1 MSPGWSREALWRT
14 AWCAVALSFPWSNAF
29 MSVATALLA
38 LVALGELAQPH
49 RRVPETRFSR
59 LSGLALLA
67 LVALS
72 AASTF
77 WSLDGALALH
87 DVRVKLPLAVGGLVL
102 LAARGS
108 ALLSARSMDRVLR
121 CAAFSA
127 VAATATIVVLDLVE
141 GAPFGGRSASRFIS
155 HIRFG
160 LWWAVLLPLI
170 ASRLSRTWSL
180 LAVASAFLAWFWTE
194 SLTGLLTGLLTI
206 AWWGPMLIRPGNASQ
221 EWPSPRAVRARLAVL
236 TGAIAAL
243 AIGLHS
249 ALPSDY
255 PDLDAL
261 PEFTE
266 NGEEYQH
273 HPERRVT
280 ENGHFVWTEVAW
292 GELSAAWRSRHDL
305 PFDAVKGRLIRF
317 LASKGLPK
325 DQVGVE
331 TLSGEEVEAIAA
343 GAASVVEWRE
353 LGWARRWNRMC
364 FNWGQWLDGVRSGN
378 ASLLARQVY
387 QSTAL
392 SAIGTLS
399 WSAHVIGVGT
409 GSGRA
414 VLTEAYAREQPEWPA
429 DMRHRSHNQWL
440 SLWLEQ
446 GWIGL
451 LLLIA
456 AGWAVLHRPWG
467 LPGLIV
473 LWLSFCFEDTLE
485 TQAGVTLALWVLALP
500 VLLSSAPRRAA
511 G

>member
-1 MSPGWSREALWRT
+1 MGRGGAREEMWAA
-14 AWCAVALSFPWSNAF
+14 AWCAVALSFPWSNSF
-29 MSVATALLA
+29 MSVATALLG
-38 LVALGELAQPH
+38 LVALLELAQPL
-49 RRVPETRFSR
+49 RRLPDSRFWR
-59 LSGLALLA
+59 LSGLALVA

-72 AASTF
+72 GASSF
-77 WSLDGALALH
+77 WSLDGALALR

-108 ALLSARSMDRVLR
+108 ALLSARSFDRVLR

-127 VAATATIVVLDLVE
+127 VAASVTVVVLDLLD
-141 GAPFGGRSASRFIS
+141 GPPFGGRSASRFIS

-160 LWWAVLLPLI
+160 LWWAVLLPLV
-170 ASRLSRTWSL
+170 AARLSQTWTL
-180 LAVASAFLAWFWTE
+180 LAVAFAGLTWFWTE
-194 SLTGLLTGLLTI
+194 SLSGLLSGLITM
-206 AWWGPMLIRPGNASQ
+206 AWWGPMVLRRAGSRK
-221 EWPSPRAVRARLAVL
+221 EWPDSGQVRSGLVAVTGLLAC
-236 TGAIAAL
+236 L

-255 PDLDAL
+255 PDLDVL

-266 NGEEYQH
+266 NGERYHH

-292 GELSAAWRSRHDL
+292 GELSAAWRSRDDS
-305 PFDAVKGRLIRF
+305 PFDEVNGRLIRF

-325 DQVGVE
+325 DQAGVE
-331 TLSGEEVEAIAA
+331 ALSDDEVQAIAA
-343 GAASVVEWRE
+343 GATSVVEWRE
-353 LGWARRWNRMC
+353 VGWTRRWNRMC

-387 QSTAL
+387 QSTAW
-392 SAIGTLS
+392 SAIRTLP
-399 WSAHVIGVGT
+399 WSAHVMGVGT
-409 GSGRA
+409 GSGRG
-414 VLTEAYAREQPEWPA
+414 VLKKAYDMEQPNWPVS
-429 DMRHRSHNQWL
+429 MRHRPHNQWL

-451 LLLIA
+451 LLLIS
-456 AGWAVLHRPWG
+456 AGWAVLCRPWG
-467 LPGLIV
+467 VPGIMV

-485 TQAGVTLALWVLALP
+485 TQAGVTLALWVLVLPALF
-500 VLLSSAPRRAA
+500 SSTGRAGA